1 MPKILEFNENAR
13 RALERGVDALANT
26 VKVTLGP
33 KGRYVVLDKKWGAP
47 TITND
52 GVTVAREIELDDPF
66 ENLGAQ
72 LTKEVATKTNDV
84 AGDGT
89 TTATVLAQALVHEG
103 LRAVAAGA
111 NPMGLKRGLDAA
123 AAAVGDALKDAAR
136 EVDDEKDIASVAT
149 VSSRDS
155 HIGDLLAEAFGK
167 VGKDGVITVEESN
180 TPSTELEFSEGMQFE
195 KGYISAYFVTDAER
209 QEAVLDD
216 PYILINQGKISAIAD
231 LLPLLEKVIQAGKP
245 LFILCEDVDGEALST
260 LVVNKI
266 RGTFNAVAVKAPAF
280 GDRRKSILQ
289 DIAVLTGATVISPE
303 VGLKLDQVGLD
314 VLGSARRIVVT
325 KDNTTI
331 VDGAGDA
338 AAVAGRVEQ
347 IKKEIETS
355 DSDWDSEKL
364 QERLAKLAGGV
375 VVIKVGAHTEVELKE
390 KKHRIEDAVSA
401 TRAAIEEGIVPGG
414 GSALIH
420 AVSVLDDDLGLTG
433 DEATGVRIVRK
444 AADEPLR
451 WIAENGGVNGYVITN
466 KVREGFAENG
476 ASFGYNAATGEFGD
490 LVAQGVI
497 DPVKV
502 TRSALVNAVSIAGLL
517 LTTETLIVDKP
528 VDEEPDAG
536 GHGHG
541 HGHGH

>member
-1 MPKILEFNENAR
+1 MPKILEFDESAR

-72 LTKEVATKTNDV
+72 LCKEVATKTNDV

-89 TTATVLAQALVHEG
+89 TTATVLAQAMVHEG
-103 LRAVAAGA
+103 LRAVAAGV
-111 NPMGLKRGLDAA
+111 NPMGIKRGMDAA
-123 AAAVGDALKDAAR
+123 SEALGEALAKAAR
-136 EVDDEKDIASVAT
+136 DVDSVEEMAAVAT

-155 HIGDLLAEAFGK
+155 EIGELLAQAFDK

-180 TPSTELEFSEGMQFE
+180 TMGTELDFTEGMQFD
-195 KGYISAYFVTDAER
+195 KGYLSPYFVTDPESM
-209 QEAVLDD
+209 EAVLDD
-216 PYILINQGKISAIAD
+216 PYILLHQGKIGAIAE
-231 LLPLLEKVIQAGKP
+231 LLPLLEKVIAAGKP
-245 LFILCEDVDGEALST
+245 LFILAEDVEGEALST

-266 RGTFNAVAVKAPAF
+266 RGTFSAVAVKAPAF
-280 GDRRKSILQ
+280 GDRRKAMMQ
-289 DIAVLTGATVISPE
+289 DIAVLTGGQVVAPE

-314 VLGSARRIVVT
+314 VLGTARRVVVT

-331 VDGAGDA
+331 VEGGGDA
-338 AAVAGRVEQ
+338 AEVAGRVNQ
-347 IKKEIETS
+347 IKAEVEAT
-355 DSDWDSEKL
+355 DSDWDREKL

-375 VVIKVGAHTEVELKE
+375 CVVKVGAATEVELKE

-401 TRAAIEEGIVPGG
+401 TRAAIEEGIVAGG

-420 AVSVLDDDLGLTG
+420 AAAALDGDLGLTG
-433 DEATGVRIVRK
+433 DEAVGVRIVRK
-444 AADEPLR
+444 SVDEPLR
-451 WIAENGGVNGYVITN
+451 WIAENGGENGYVIVA
-466 KVREGFAENG
+466 KVREGG
-476 ASFGYNAATGEFGD
+476 VGTGYNAATGEYGD
-490 LVAQGVI
+490 LVAQGVL

-502 TRSALVNAVSIAGLL
+502 TRSALTNATSIAGML
-517 LTTETLIVDKP
+517 LTTETLVVDKP
-528 VDEEPDAG
+528 EEEQPEAA

-541 HGHGH
+541 HGH

>member
-1 MPKILEFNENAR
+1 VPKILEFDENAR

-72 LTKEVATKTNDV
+72 LCKEVATKTNDV

-89 TTATVLAQALVHEG
+89 TTATVLAQAMVHEG

-111 NPMGLKRGLDAA
+111 NPMGLKRGMDAA
-123 AAAVGDALKDAAR
+123 GQALSQALADLAR
-136 EVDDEKDIASVAT
+136 EVDSVEEMASVAT

-155 HIGDLLAEAFGK
+155 EIGALLAQAFDK

-180 TPSTELEFSEGMQFE
+180 TMGTELDFTEGMQFD
-195 KGYISAYFVTDAER
+195 KGYLSPYFVTDPESM
-209 QEAVLDD
+209 EAVLDD
-216 PYILINQGKISAIAD
+216 PYILLHQGKIGAIAE
-231 LLPLLEKVIQAGKP
+231 LLPILEKVIAAGKP
-245 LFILCEDVDGEALST
+245 LFILAEDVEGEALST

-280 GDRRKSILQ
+280 GDRRKAMMQ
-289 DIAVLTGATVISPE
+289 DIAILTGGQVIAPE
-303 VGLKLDQVGLD
+303 VGLKLDQVGLE
-314 VLGSARRIVVT
+314 VLGTARRVVVT
-325 KDNTTI
+325 KENTTI
-331 VDGAGDA
+331 VEGGGEA
-338 AAVAGRVEQ
+338 AEVAGRVNQ
-347 IKKEIETS
+347 IKAEVEAS
-355 DSDWDSEKL
+355 DSDWDREKL

-375 VVIKVGAHTEVELKE
+375 CVVKVGAATEVELKE

-401 TRAAIEEGIVPGG
+401 TRAAIEEGIVAGG

-420 AVSVLDDDLGLTG
+420 ASAVLDDDLGLSG
-433 DEATGVRIVRK
+433 DEAFGVRIVRK
-444 AADEPLR
+444 AIDEPLR
-451 WIAENGGVNGYVITN
+451 WIAENGGVNGFVVVA
-466 KVREGFAENG
+466 KVREGGPGVGYNG
-476 ASFGYNAATGEFGD
+476 ATEEYGD

-502 TRSALVNAVSIAGLL
+502 TRSALTNATSIAGML
-517 LTTETLIVDKP
+517 LTTETLIVEKP
-528 VDEEPDAG
+528 EDEEPAAAA

-541 HGHGH
+541 HGH